1 MRGWIPEAE
10 ERTGG
15 GSLLDGSLP
24 EPALLDGSRPG
35 GGRLGGLVAGQ
46 LTRLCAVAALDG
58 ADAETYAQV
67 LTGSLGPEADR
78 PLALPPPSRSF
89 LSDDH
94 TPVEYSLSF
103 RPGSA
108 PALRVL
114 LEPGCGSDDMGENG
128 RIGLR
133 VIREMA
139 ERWKFGTDHLDRLE
153 DLFFPAAAEGPLAL
167 WCALELRPGGIPRV
181 KIYLN
186 PAASGRDRAAE
197 TVQEALA
204 RLGHRKAFA
213 ALPAADDMLF
223 VGLDLGGWTAP
234 RVKVYLTHHELSAEE
249 AGALPAVTPAGGREQ
264 MAEFVRTAGGY
275 TAQDDAGLPVR
286 RRTLTCHSFT
296 ETATGTPSGYTV
308 HVPVRAYVAHDGQ
321 ARERA
326 VAVLRRHGMDSDA
339 LDRALAAV
347 TSRPLSDGPGLIAY
361 VSLVHQR
368 GHPPRVT
375 VYVSSEA
382 YQVQPPR
389 DVIPAQFGHEAG
401 R

>member
-1 MRGWIPEAE
+1 MRSRTAQAE
-10 ERTGG
+10 ELPGRTAAGG
-15 GSLLDGSLP
+15 
-24 EPALLDGSRPG
+24 A
-35 GGRLGGLVAGQ
+35 RLGDLVAGQ
-46 LTRLCAVAALDG
+46 LAGLCEVAALDK
-58 ADAETYAQV
+58 ADAETYADV
-67 LTGSLGPEADR
+67 LTGSLGRVAER

-94 TPVEYSLSF
+94 TPVEFSLSF
-103 RPGSA
+103 LPGSA

-114 LEPGCGSDDMGENG
+114 LEPGCGSDDMVENG
-128 RIGLR
+128 RTGLR

-139 ERWKFGTDHLDRLE
+139 ERWRFDTDHLDRIE
-153 DLFFPAAAEGPLAL
+153 DLFFPASAEGPLAL
-167 WCALELRPGGIPRV
+167 WCALELRPGGVPRV

-186 PAASGRDRAAE
+186 PAASGQDRAAE

-213 ALPAADDMLF
+213 ALPEADNLLF
-223 VGLDLGGWTAP
+223 VGLDLGDWKAP
-234 RVKVYLTHHELSAEE
+234 RVKVYLTHNDLSADE
-249 AGALPAVTPAGGREQ
+249 AGSLPAMMPAGGREQ
-264 MAEFVRTAGGY
+264 MAGFVRAAGGY
-275 TAQDDAGLPVR
+275 TAAEDGELPFR

-296 ETATGTPSGYTV
+296 ETATGLPSGYTV
-308 HVPVRAYVAHDGQ
+308 HVPVRTYVQHDGQ

-326 VAVLRRHGMDSDA
+326 VAVLRSHGMDSDA

-347 TSRPLSDGPGLIAY
+347 TPRPLSDGPGLIAY

-389 DVIPAQFGHEAG
+389 DMLPPNLGRGAG